1 MNKNI
6 RNIAVIAH
14 VDHGKT
20 TLVDALL
27 KQTHVFRENQ
37 EEMNMS
43 RILDSNDL
51 EREKGIT
58 ILAKNCSI
66 NYKGVKINITDT
78 PGHADFSGEV
88 ERTLN
93 MSDGVLLIVDAQEG
107 PMPQTRFVLKKALE
121 LDLKVIVVI
130 NKIDK
135 KYARADYVEK
145 KIEELFLELAT
156 NDNQLD
162 YSLLFAI
169 GRKGAV
175 FSEKPESIEGAGDVT
190 PLLDAIINVVPP
202 PHGDKDKPFK
212 MFVTSFHYDSH
223 IGKIA
228 IGKIDQGKIK
238 KSDKIV
244 TASNPDK
251 KFKAE
256 KIMVPQGL
264 EMTEVDEAVAGDIAG
279 IAGIPNIT
287 IGDTITDPS
296 EPSSLGTLSI
306 GEPTL
311 HITIGPNTSPL
322 SGQEAQYSTSRQLQ
336 QRLERELESDLS
348 LRMEVLQSGKMKV
361 SGRGELHLAILLET
375 LRREGYEMEVGKPE
389 VIIKQV
395 DGKKLEPVE
404 EINIIVPND
413 HIGVISQELGKRYAN
428 LQKMNPINAEETE
441 FIYQVPTRAILG
453 LKSLLLTQ
461 TKGTVLFSSQLS
473 GYEPI
478 GKSLPKLRK
487 GVLISSQTGEVLAYG
502 LSGAQKRGITFV
514 NPTQKVYEGMIVG
527 LNAKDDDIRVNVCKG
542 KQLTNMRSKSSD
554 GIIQLTP
561 PTILSIEQSLDF
573 LEADELLEI
582 TPQSLRLRK
591 KYLTEIESKRNKRLE
606 SRIAQSQQ

>member
-37 EEMNMS
+37 EEMNMH

-66 NYKGVKINITDT
+66 NYQGVKINITDT

-121 LDLKVIVVI
+121 LNLKVIVVI

-135 KYARADYVEK
+135 KYARVEEVEK
-145 KIEELFLELAT
+145 KVDELFLELAS
-156 NDNQLD
+156 NDTQLD
-162 YSLLFAI
+162 FPILYAI
-169 GRKGAV
+169 GKKGVV
-175 FSEKPESIEGAGDVT
+175 FSKKPESVDQEGNVT
-190 PLLDAIINVVPP
+190 PLLDTIINSVPAP
-202 PHGDKDKPFK
+202 AGEKDKLFK

-228 IGKIDQGKIK
+228 IGKINQGKIK
-238 KSDKIV
+238 RSDKVV

-251 KFKAE
+251 NLKVE
-256 KIMVPQGL
+256 KVMVPQGL
-264 EMTEVDEAVAGDIAG
+264 KMVEVEEAVAGDIAG
-279 IAGIPNIT
+279 IAGIPNIA

-296 EPSSLGTLSI
+296 DPTSLGTLSI
-306 GEPTL
+306 GEPTM

-322 SGQEAQYSTSRQLQ
+322 SGTEAKFSTSRQLNE
-336 QRLERELESDLS
+336 RLAKELESDLS
-348 LRMEVLQSGKMKV
+348 LRMEVFQNGKMKV

-389 VIIKQV
+389 VIIKEV
-395 DGKKLEPVE
+395 DSKKLEPVE
-404 EINIIVPND
+404 EVNIIVPNEFV
-413 HIGVISQELGKRYAN
+413 GVISQELGKRYAY
-428 LQKMNPINAEETE
+428 LQKMDPVNTEETQ
-441 FIYQVPTRAILG
+441 FIYKAPTRATLG

-461 TKGTVLFSSQLS
+461 TKGTIIYSSQLS
-473 GYEPI
+473 GYEPV
-478 GKSLPKLRK
+478 GKILPKLRK
-487 GVLISSQTGEVLAYG
+487 GVLISSQTGDVLAYG
-502 LSGAQKRGITFV
+502 LSGAQERGITFV

-542 KQLTNMRSKSSD
+542 KKLTNMRSKSSD

-573 LEADELLEI
+573 LEVDELLEI
-582 TPQSLRLRK
+582 TPISLRLRK
-591 KYLTEIESKRNKRLE
+591 KHLTELDKKRSKKLE
-606 SRIAQSQQ
+606 KQFSAASL